1 MPLCLDLV
9 AAFTLK
15 GGYTARVS
23 GLVNAG
29 SRVSYELKFSS
40 LPKILPPNITWKCP
54 NISCKCPNITP
65 ITHPANKTTLTR
77 KTRFLIFTSSTE
89 STTELLFPT
98 TTTHPSNL
106 LLRSMWL
113 RHIAPKLHCNL
124 ISHIL
129 VLFPVVIAYV
139 YLLRAAVTLPLQ
151 AWPTLIPRAFQ
162 TLLLPASC
170 NTDLPAL
177 SLAAPDEASGKCDLD
192 IYQFQKLLVLL
203 LGSSHSMTAAETML
217 LHDSLD
223 ITRNGRVSWGELTHP
238 LMSDGRC
245 ALQIYLNYWRQAQQT
260 PQTQYL
266 TGDAAPPLGFGLL
279 KLQPVVPLTAQSS

>member
-106 LLRSMWL
+106 LLR
-113 RHIAPKLHCNL
+113 N
-124 ISHIL
+124 
-129 VLFPVVIAYV
+129 
-139 YLLRAAVTLPLQ
+139 
-151 AWPTLIPRAFQ
+151 
-162 TLLLPASC
+162 
-170 NTDLPAL
+170 
-177 SLAAPDEASGKCDLD
+177 EASGKCDLD

-238 LMSDGRC
+238 LMGDGRC